1 MYVKTRLGIFIYLND
16 TRISNSKENLNVQKC
31 TRTMMYKI
39 SKVRYSL
46 WYLNRTE
53 AILINS
59 THYDWYTVDLLIH
72 TNLLPICI
80 YKYSKKK
87 RNSFN
92 SIKFKQLKLKI

>member
-1 MYVKTRLGIFIYLND
+1 
-16 TRISNSKENLNVQKC
+16 
-31 TRTMMYKI
+31 MMYKI

-53 AILINS
+53 TILIILSFTMIGTIN
-59 THYDWYTVDLLIH
+59 LLIH
-72 TNLLPICI
+72 INLLPTCI
-80 YKYSKKK
+80 YKYSEKK

>member
-16 TRISNSKENLNVQKC
+16 TRISKSKEDLNVQKC

-39 SKVRYSL
+39 SKVRYSV

-59 THYDWYTVDLLIH
+59 IHYDRYYQPFDSHQFIADLYLQI
-72 TNLLPICI
+72 
-80 YKYSKKK
+80 
-87 RNSFN
+87 F
-92 SIKFKQLKLKI
+92 